1 MIDTHCHLADEKF
14 DADLLQVI
22 ANAKAAGVHHM
33 ICIADTMAE
42 GEKCLQ
48 IAKKH
53 EQIFCT
59 IGVHPHVAKD
69 FDLAKDPER
78 MRQIAAEE
86 KCVAIGEIGL
96 DYHYMNSPKDTQ
108 QRVFEKQLALAK
120 ELDLPAVVHC
130 REAVG
135 DLWTLINHVKP
146 AKLVVHCCTET
157 WADIERFVAAGYFLS
172 FTGIATYPKSDAI
185 RGVIRHCPMSQ
196 LMIET
201 DSPYL
206 APVPHRGKRNE
217 PAFVK
222 EVLACVAEIK
232 GITAAEADTQ
242 TTKNAV
248 EFFGLPL

>member
-14 DADLLQVI
+14 DADLPQVI
-22 ANAKAAGVHHM
+22 ANAKTAGVDRM

-48 IAKKH
+48 IAKKY

-86 KCVAIGEIGL
+86 KCVAIGEVGL
-96 DYHYMNSPKDTQ
+96 DYYYMNSPKDTQ
-108 QRVFEKQLALAK
+108 QRVFEKQLMIAK

-130 REAVG
+130 RDAVE

-146 AKLVVHCCTET
+146 EKLVVHCCTET
-157 WADIERFVAAGYFLS
+157 WVGVERFVAAGYFLS

-185 RGVIRHCPMSQ
+185 RDTIKHCPMSQ

-217 PAFVK
+217 PAFVA
-222 EVLACVAEIK
+222 EVLACVATIK
-232 GITAAEADTQ
+232 GITAAEADAQ
-242 TTKNAV
+242 TTANA
-248 EFFGLPL
+248 EKFFSLR